1 MSDSTELPPL
11 PTAPNEV
18 PIQTASNT
26 SSTSSRQPL
35 GNGANVGAATADSD
49 GQAGSLV
56 AFVKKKKKKK
66 KSCCSF
72 FYAVEF
78 SESIFF
84 FFFFL

>member
-66 KSCCSF
+66 KKLLFVFLCSR
-72 FYAVEF
+72 
-78 SESIFF
+78 I
-84 FFFFL
+84 L